1 MNLIASATT
10 AVGMIA
16 GSHPDFGLRRSD
28 AWLIDILAEMKV
40 NYETL
45 NRLAFI
51 QSIGGNVGS
60 TALPILGGYAGGAE
74 GTALLMTAYYLIGIL
89 MFKGAYHMTC
99 PVHFRHGCS
108 TTRDSLWV
116 FSMVGRALSYAA
128 AGPCTRM
135 YFYEAAAV
143 NLACVSSGYGGV
155 QTALPAKG
163 VLEDGITPMEARFNV
178 EVAYAATG
186 MGAEEAN
193 VLVNRLLEKYENRV
207 EQAPRGKRY
216 QECFDLRTQKPSEKY
231 VRLYDEVKEEL
242 AQMGVSFRF

>member
-1 MNLIASATT
+1 MNLIAAATT
-10 AVGMIA
+10 AVSTIA
-16 GSHPDFGLRRSD
+16 GSHPGFGLRLSD
-28 AWLIDILAEMKV
+28 VWLIDILAEMKV
-40 NYETL
+40 NFETL

-51 QSIGGNVGS
+51 LSIGGNVGS
-60 TALPILGGYAGGAE
+60 TALPVLGGYGGGAE

-116 FSMVGRALSYAA
+116 FSMTGRAASRNIAYPDLALSYAA

-143 NLACVSSGYGGV
+143 NLACVTAGYGGV

-163 VLEDGITPMEARFNV
+163 VL
-178 EVAYAATG
+178 AYAATG
-186 MGAEEAN
+186 MKADQAN
-193 VLVNRLLEKYENRV
+193 ELVNQLLEKYEDRIA
-207 EQAPRGKRY
+207 EAPRGKPY
-216 QECFDLRTQKPSEKY
+216 PECYDLQTHKPSDEY
-231 VRLYDEVKEEL
+231 VRLYAEAREEL
-242 AQMGVSFRF
+242 AQMGIPFRF